1 MKVIGID
8 YGRARVGISLSDPT
22 GTIAQPLGVL
32 PNTPKILDEIAKLAT
47 SHGVEMIVVGLPL
60 NMNGEEGEMAREARD
75 FARKLHKTTGL
86 PVEMFDERLTSWE
99 AHEIMKEA
107 GLTRKKRSRLADKLA
122 ATIILQRYLDRR
134 YALGNRHR

>member
-1 MKVIGID
+1 MRIIGID

-22 GTIAQPLGVL
+22 GTIAHPLGVL

-47 SHGVEMIVVGLPL
+47 ANGVKMIVVGLPL
-60 NMNGEEGEMAREARD
+60 NMNGEEGEMARD
-75 FARKLHKTTGL
+75 FARKLHKATGL